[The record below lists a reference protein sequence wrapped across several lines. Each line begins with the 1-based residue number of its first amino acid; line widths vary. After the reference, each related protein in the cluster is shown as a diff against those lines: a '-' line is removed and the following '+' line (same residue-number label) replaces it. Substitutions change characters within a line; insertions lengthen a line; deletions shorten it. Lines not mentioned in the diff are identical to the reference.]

1 MNKIAELR
9 KKKLMLQETLEGLV
23 GLSRTYI
30 SEIENNKKQ
39 PNVKLAI
46 KIAEIL
52 GTDVE
57 SIFGP
62 RCKLWFTTGG
72 LITKYHLHHN
82 IENLVHSK

>member
-9 KKKLMLQETLEGLV
+9 KEKLISQEKLAAQV

-46 KIAEIL
+46 KIAKAL
-52 GTDVE
+52 GISVE
-57 SIFGP
+57 SIFSP
-62 RCKLWFTTGG
+62 SCKL
-72 LITKYHLHHN
+72 
-82 IENLVHSK
+82 

>member
-1 MNKIAELR
+1 MNRIAELR
-9 KKKLMLQETLEGLV
+9 KEKLISQEKLAEQV

-46 KIAEIL
+46 KIAKVL
-52 GTDVE
+52 GKSVE

-62 RCKLWFTTGG
+62 HCKL
-72 LITKYHLHHN
+72 
-82 IENLVHSK
+82 

>member
-9 KKKLMLQETLEGLV
+9 KENLMSQETLAVLV

-46 KIAEIL
+46 KIAKVL
-52 GTDVE
+52 GTSVE

-62 RCKLWFTTGG
+62 ACKL
-72 LITKYHLHHN
+72 
-82 IENLVHSK
+82 

>member
-9 KKKLMLQETLEGLV
+9 KEKLISQEKLAEQV

-46 KIAEIL
+46 KIAKVL
-52 GTDVE
+52 GTSVE

-62 RCKLWFTTGG
+62 TRKL
-72 LITKYHLHHN
+72 
-82 IENLVHSK
+82 

>member
-9 KKKLMLQETLEGLV
+9 KEKLMSQEMLAGLV

-46 KIAEIL
+46 KIADIL
-52 GTDVE
+52 GTNVE

-62 RCKLWFTTGG
+62 SCKL
-72 LITKYHLHHN
+72 
-82 IENLVHSK
+82 

>member
-9 KKKLMLQETLEGLV
+9 KEKLISQEKLAEQV

-46 KIAEIL
+46 KIAKVL
-52 GTDVE
+52 GKSVE

-62 RCKLWFTTGG
+62 NCKL
-72 LITKYHLHHN
+72 
-82 IENLVHSK
+82 

>member
-9 KKKLMLQETLEGLV
+9 KEKLISQEKLAEQV

-46 KIAEIL
+46 KIAKVL
-52 GTDVE
+52 GTSVE

-62 RCKLWFTTGG
+62 TCKL
-72 LITKYHLHHN
+72 
-82 IENLVHSK
+82 

>member
-9 KKKLMLQETLEGLV
+9 KEKLISQEKLAAQV

-46 KIAEIL
+46 KIAKVL
-52 GTDVE
+52 GTSVE
-57 SIFGP
+57 SIFSP
-62 RCKLWFTTGG
+62 SL
-72 LITKYHLHHN
+72 
-82 IENLVHSK
+82 

>member
-9 KKKLMLQETLEGLV
+9 KEKLMSQETLAVLV

-46 KIAEIL
+46 KIAMVL
-52 GTDVE
+52 GTSVE
-57 SIFGP
+57 SVFGST
-62 RCKLWFTTGG
+62 CKL
-72 LITKYHLHHN
+72 
-82 IENLVHSK
+82 